1 MKNVV
6 LLVMLV
12 VAWLLWSGGYSWPG
26 AAHYHG
32 ITASLGIASVVVVYF
47 ITLRLLKV
55 AGAGQSIPF
64 GLGHLLYLPWLIGE
78 IVKSNI
84 DVARIILSQNMTIS
98 PRLIRVKA
106 NQKTVL
112 GQVVYAN
119 SITLT
124 PGTVSLDLREGE
136 ILVHALTHDTAEGVL
151 TGKWTN
157 GFVASRGI
165 ADVLGGPVGDCGD
178 HVFGPHSR

>member
-32 ITASLGIASVVVVYF
+32 ITASLGIASVLVVF
-47 ITLRLLKV
+47 GLSLRLVKV
-55 AGAGQSIPF
+55 AGAGHPIPF
-64 GLGHLLYLPWLIGE
+64 GLGHVLYLPWLLAE
-78 IVKSNI
+78 IVKANI
-84 DVARIILSQNMTIS
+84 DVARIVLSQDLAIS

-106 NQKTVL
+106 SQKTVL
-112 GQVVYAN
+112 GQVIYAN

-151 TGKWTN
+151 TGEMDARVCRLEGK
-157 GFVASRGI
+157 R
-165 ADVLGGPVGDCGD
+165 
-178 HVFGPHSR
+178 